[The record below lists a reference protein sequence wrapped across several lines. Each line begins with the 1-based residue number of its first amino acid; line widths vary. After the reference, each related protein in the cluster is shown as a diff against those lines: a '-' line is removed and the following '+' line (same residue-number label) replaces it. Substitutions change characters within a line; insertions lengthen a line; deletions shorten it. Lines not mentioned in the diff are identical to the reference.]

1 MGSPLYRLN
10 DLRGWP
16 AALSLVVLAAFTEL
30 LPVLFGAGLHAR
42 WDWGYIYVTLHFVV
56 LPVACIAHIVANGI
70 DMVRMG
76 GFCRQRLRRMSSTL
90 LPAGYLIFLY
100 YAQSIW
106 VMGQ

>member
-1 MGSPLYRLN
+1 MATPLDRLN

-42 WDWGYIYVTLHFVV
+42 WDWGNIYVTLHFVV
-56 LPVACIAHIVANGI
+56 LPAACIAHIVANGI
-70 DMVRMG
+70 DVMRMG
-76 GFCRQRLRRMSSTL
+76 GSCRQRLLRMSSTL
-90 LPAGYLIFLY
+90 LPAGYLFFLY

-106 VMGQ
+106 VIGQ